1 MLTQTEANSLIT
13 MRKTFLH
20 HTTIS
25 IPPGTDQTHE
35 LIGDDKREQFF
46 LDLWRA
52 TIRLSKLRYQTRG
65 RQVIVLVRLDI
76 DSSPHTNPD
85 DTSIGRS
92 HIHLYHEGYEDKW
105 AFPLGPN
112 DFRDSNDL
120 WKLFE
125 DFCVYCNIDLS
136 ISFQRTLI

>member
-1 MLTQTEANSLIT
+1 MTAELNPTESWNN
-13 MRKTFLH
+13 R
-20 HTTIS
+20 TIS

-85 DTSIGRS
+85 GMELGRS
-92 HIHLYHEGYEDKW
+92 HIHLYREGYEDKW
-105 AFPLGPN
+105 AFPLDPN
-112 DFRDSNDL
+112 EFRDSNNL

-125 DFCVYCNIDLS
+125 DFCVYCNIDSS